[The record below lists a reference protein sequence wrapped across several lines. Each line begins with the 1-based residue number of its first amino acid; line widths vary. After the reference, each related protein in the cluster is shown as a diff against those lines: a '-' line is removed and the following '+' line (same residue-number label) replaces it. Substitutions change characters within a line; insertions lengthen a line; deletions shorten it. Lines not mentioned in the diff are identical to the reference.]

1 MNEEKN
7 KLKKIIITENDEYE
21 GKFTIDYLISSLND
35 MRNKI
40 EKIHLEMSEMTDK
53 LEKENKNENLLKDQ
67 EEIINEEFKK
77 CFKIE
82 NNNQEKI
89 LDYLNDINQKHKLIY
104 RKIFNSLNI
113 DLVPVKKTILNKNEN
128 LNLIQKENNNIEKE
142 IKLKLDRND
151 DIKNEKRIVEKD
163 INKNIDKKNKK

>member
-113 DLVPVKKTILNKNEN
+113 C
-128 LNLIQKENNNIEKE
+128 
-142 IKLKLDRND
+142 
-151 DIKNEKRIVEKD
+151 
-163 INKNIDKKNKK
+163 